1 MPIKL
6 INYKERRLVHTQ
18 ARTFSKSELL
28 QLACLCCPYRVEYGS
43 FLFPKIKDV
52 VKDDCAITKFRK
64 NKNQKGNQKM
74 PTEKLN
80 GNFFIVPNSIFQK
93 KLKPRDFA
101 VYCCLTMHSDKNG
114 YCYPSR
120 RLIAEE
126 CSIDRK
132 TVDTAIGNLLELG
145 LIEKANRS
153 IEGKKTSNRYRV
165 LQ

>member
-1 MPIKL
+1 
-6 INYKERRLVHTQ
+6 
-18 ARTFSKSELL
+18 
-28 QLACLCCPYRVEYGS
+28 
-43 FLFPKIKDV
+43 
-52 VKDDCAITKFRK
+52 
-64 NKNQKGNQKM
+64 M

-93 KLKPRDFA
+93 KLKPRYVA

-153 IEGKKTSNRYRV
+153 IEGKKTSNHYRV

>member
-1 MPIKL
+1 
-6 INYKERRLVHTQ
+6 
-18 ARTFSKSELL
+18 
-28 QLACLCCPYRVEYGS
+28 
-43 FLFPKIKDV
+43 
-52 VKDDCAITKFRK
+52 
-64 NKNQKGNQKM
+64 M

-101 VYCCLTMHSDKNG
+101 VYCCLTTHSDKNG

-120 RLIAEE
+120 KLIAEE
-126 CSIDRK
+126 CCIDKK
-132 TVDTAIGNLLELG
+132 TVDTAIGNLLELE

-165 LQ
+165 LQWKYILERKFADRGYA

>member
-1 MPIKL
+1 
-6 INYKERRLVHTQ
+6 
-18 ARTFSKSELL
+18 
-28 QLACLCCPYRVEYGS
+28 
-43 FLFPKIKDV
+43 
-52 VKDDCAITKFRK
+52 
-64 NKNQKGNQKM
+64 M

-101 VYCCLTMHSDKNG
+101 VYCCQTMHSDKNG

-120 RLIAEE
+120 KLIAEE
-126 CSIDRK
+126 CCIDKK
-132 TVDTAIGNLLELG
+132 TVDTAIGNLLELE

>member
-1 MPIKL
+1 
-6 INYKERRLVHTQ
+6 
-18 ARTFSKSELL
+18 
-28 QLACLCCPYRVEYGS
+28 
-43 FLFPKIKDV
+43 
-52 VKDDCAITKFRK
+52 
-64 NKNQKGNQKM
+64 M

-132 TVDTAIGNLLELG
+132 TVDTAIGNLLELE